1 MGRVDVACYP
11 WASLPSP
18 FPLGDGLTRRL
29 AVAFAA
35 DVFDDVLYQLFQMI
49 VVLHGSLDVA
59 DGIYNGRM
67 ISAAELCANRLE
79 RHLRDLTHYIDR
91 NLSRC
96 GDLAGTLAAAD
107 VLRRNPVNVCNLYDD
122 LLYRDRRRRSEC
134 P

>member
-1 MGRVDVACYP
+1 MNILDNILYHFPVAEVH
-11 WASLPSP
+11 
-18 FPLGDGLTRRL
+18 FHI
-29 AVAFAA
+29 
-35 DVFDDVLYQLFQMI
+35 LFY
-49 VVLHGSLDVA
+49 LLN
-59 DGIYNGRM
+59 GIDNGRM

-122 LLYRDRRRRSEC
+122 LLYREGSEWRLR
-134 P
+134 